1 MLYLYRKTIATGVVV
16 PADVIL
22 RAIAINIMDGNLGWP
37 SRRVLMKCYNL
48 QLPTIDG
55 VLADLHEEAAQGR
68 SFSFDHCKGYEPTQ
82 DGDWDLKGAIV
93 VQGYVRKDERR
104 GRIVSGTV
112 IAHKSETYLVKAC
125 FPLDF
130 QNLSSKMTES
140 KRFRWKLKNFTMYK
154 ALMMLD
160 RDMFNAYK
168 PQDEN
173 EEELLN
179 YVVHQVTISFT
190 ASNALD
196 RLRWVLATYPQYF
209 KSRLDIPGDQ
219 ASLQHLGSLIA
230 KYLEIPDF
238 LAKPCNAFLGG
249 DKIRL

>member
-1 MLYLYRKTIATGVVV
+1 MEIEK
-16 PADVIL
+16 
-22 RAIAINIMDGNLGWP
+22 
-37 SRRVLMKCYNL
+37 
-48 QLPTIDG
+48 
-55 VLADLHEEAAQGR
+55 
-68 SFSFDHCKGYEPTQ
+68 
-82 DGDWDLKGAIV
+82 
-93 VQGYVRKDERR
+93 
-104 GRIVSGTV
+104 
-112 IAHKSETYLVKAC
+112 
-125 FPLDF
+125 
-130 QNLSSKMTES
+130 
-140 KRFRWKLKNFTMYK
+140 FTMYK

-209 KSRLDIPGDQ
+209 KSRPDIPGDQ

-238 LAKPCNAFLGG
+238 LAKPCNTFLGG

>member
-1 MLYLYRKTIATGVVV
+1 MESVAHYNIGIASLVAYSLAGISEKYLQLRRAFVQIRSATISWTAWPLLQYNSCHEGNLSFTKGHRVPAPNHNYLVELGLIMQMLYLYRKTIATGVVV

-37 SRRVLMKCYNL
+37 SRRVLVKCYNL

-112 IAHKSETYLVKAC
+112 IAHKSEAYIVKAC

-140 KRFRWKLKNFTMYK
+140 KRFRWKLKN
-154 ALMMLD
+154 
-160 RDMFNAYK
+160 
-168 PQDEN
+168 
-173 EEELLN
+173 
-179 YVVHQVTISFT
+179 
-190 ASNALD
+190 
-196 RLRWVLATYPQYF
+196 
-209 KSRLDIPGDQ
+209 
-219 ASLQHLGSLIA
+219 LQCIKH
-230 KYLEIPDF
+230 
-238 LAKPCNAFLGG
+238 
-249 DKIRL
+249 